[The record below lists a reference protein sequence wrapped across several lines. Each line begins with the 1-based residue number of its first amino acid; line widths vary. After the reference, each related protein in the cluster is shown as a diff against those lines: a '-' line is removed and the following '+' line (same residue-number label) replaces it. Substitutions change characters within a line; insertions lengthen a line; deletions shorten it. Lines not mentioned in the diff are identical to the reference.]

1 MLTPEY
7 LKENDFIAI
16 SSQSDGIVKEKKVKS
31 LEDSITLLKNRK
43 YKVLEDAYTRNS
55 RKGESAPS
63 KKRAEELE
71 KLIKNKDVKLICS
84 VTGGN
89 YLVEVLDDLNLD
101 CISKEK
107 KWFMGQSDTTILL
120 FLLTTKYDMKTIYF
134 YNAASLA
141 QASKEELENNFKIL
155 QGEKIEQRDF
165 HYYIDKENNKQESS
179 WQNSKEINTTGRII
193 GGYLECLT
201 DMIGTKYDVTVEFIE
216 KYKEEG
222 IIWYFDINYIDNE
235 ALLRSLWHLRNL
247 GWFQYTKCILFGR
260 GEEMSYTGISLN
272 EAIERGLKD
281 LDIPYITNCDFGHTS
296 PRITIVNG
304 AKVSVVCN
312 NEEHVIKILD

>member
-1 MLTPEY
+1 MIVPKY
-7 LKENDFIAI
+7 LKENDLIAI
-16 SSQSDGIVKEKKVKS
+16 SSQSDGIIKEKKIKN
-31 LEDSITLLKNRK
+31 LEESIALLKKRN
-43 YKVLEDAYTRNS
+43 YKVLEDAYTRKS
-55 RKGESAPS
+55 IKGESAPA
-63 KKRAEELE
+63 KKRKDELE
-71 KLIKNKDVKLICS
+71 RLIKNPEVKLICS

-101 CISKEK
+101 DVRQNC

-120 FLLTTKYDMKTIYF
+120 FLLTTKYDIKTIYS

-155 QGEKIEQRDF
+155 QGKKIEQKDF
-165 HYYIDKENNKQESS
+165 HYYINHEQEKKESS
-179 WQNSKEINTTGRII
+179 WQASSKINTTGRMI

-201 DMIGTKYDVTVEFIE
+201 DLIGTKYDTTLEFIE
-216 KYKEEG
+216 KYKEDG
-222 IIWYFDINYIDNE
+222 IIWYFDINYIGNE
-235 ALLRSLWHLRNL
+235 TLLRSLWHLRNL

-260 GEEMSYTGISLN
+260 GEETSYTGISLE
-272 EAIERGLKD
+272 EAIQRGIGD